1 MYFPLLPNVFPPPSN
16 TWFPAVSEIL
26 LSTILVTIA
35 ILDSHNFISTWTY
48 SHTCSHLIIIII
60 SNIPICQN
68 RNYLKIHS
76 DGTLKCKFYAGFVV
90 GRNQLILYFGIF
102 CLSSVASVCHEYCVN
117 EHHVNKYCVNEY
129 CVNEYCLNE
138 CYVNKYC
145 VN

>member
-48 SHTCSHLIIIII
+48 SHTRRQLIII

-117 EHHVNKYCVNEY
+117 EHLDKHCSSQYLFFYYTICQTKKKHKQIVRR
-129 CVNEYCLNE
+129 
-138 CYVNKYC
+138 
-145 VN
+145 